1 MMDARL
7 MCGQDVRRSGIWP
20 TDEARIEAF
29 IQRYGGTLEAAPVGD
44 AAIMLRWHP
53 HDGEVKTATGIT
65 AREALRKLRTVMG
78 DANA

>member
-20 TDEARIEAF
+20 TDESRIEAF

-44 AAIMLRWHP
+44 AAIMLRWSNA
-53 HDGEVKTATGIT
+53 DVTRCVTGVT
-65 AREALRKLRTVMG
+65 ARDALQKLRGQMH
-78 DANA
+78 D